1 MIKAEL
7 TLVTGFLC
15 LFGLWIAGMFAVCLI
30 RGLSWR
36 KQNSMTAVLVPQI
49 RAALV
54 DYLAGSDNRSRMREF
69 VQASRGDVGA
79 AIMSFQGT
87 VSGSARDRLCE
98 LALELALV
106 HDWCEDAH
114 SKNVMQ
120 RRMGFSRLS
129 FAWSFEPCRRVAGD
143 LLLHALDDAD
153 DEVKISAS
161 RALVQSGGIDEI
173 ERVFE
178 HAISVDPLVRLLMAE
193 ELRRHAVRLCERAIP
208 KELKSGDPKRI
219 LATLQMAAAWERALP
234 TLSIGGL
241 LDAADRKVRLQ
252 VLGLTYL
259 LPDSPGL
266 RRGILD
272 ALSDPDQ
279 EIASSA
285 ARAAGRLH
293 MEEALPGLA
302 RCLRL
307 GNALL
312 ARSAAAALADIPP
325 MGWRILEEFK
335 TGSNQVSALAASEAL
350 DRARGV
356 A

>member
-1 MIKAEL
+1 
-7 TLVTGFLC
+7 
-15 LFGLWIAGMFAVCLI
+15 
-30 RGLSWR
+30 
-36 KQNSMTAVLVPQI
+36 
-49 RAALV
+49 
-54 DYLAGSDNRSRMREF
+54 
-69 VQASRGDVGA
+69 
-79 AIMSFQGT
+79 
-87 VSGSARDRLCE
+87 
-98 LALELALV
+98 
-106 HDWCEDAH
+106 
-114 SKNVMQ
+114 
-120 RRMGFSRLS
+120 
-129 FAWSFEPCRRVAGD
+129 
-143 LLLHALDDAD
+143 
-153 DEVKISAS
+153 
-161 RALVQSGGIDEI
+161 
-173 ERVFE
+173 
-178 HAISVDPLVRLLMAE
+178 MAE